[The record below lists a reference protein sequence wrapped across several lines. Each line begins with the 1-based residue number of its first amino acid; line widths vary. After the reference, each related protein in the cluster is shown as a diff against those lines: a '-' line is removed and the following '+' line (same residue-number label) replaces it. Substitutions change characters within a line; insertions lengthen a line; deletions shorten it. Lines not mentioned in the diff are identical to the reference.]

1 MSLFANIEHLAAAPG
16 VVAVTIDSPSHPRAF
31 RGVDNWAPV
40 LDASLQLFGQTG
52 EDTIRLV
59 IGQHTA
65 IIQKELGDTVAVVL
79 PTGHA
84 IAKSLRRMI
93 RRLAKKERGPV
104 QTTRPTQPYGQGAD
118 MGMGMTAGADADMDM
133 EEAGA
138 EDMAEDMADEGTE
151 ESGGQSEAA

>member
-16 VVAVTIDSPSHPRAF
+16 VVAVTIDSPNHPRAF
-31 RGVDNWAPV
+31 RGVDTWSPV

-59 IGQHTA
+59 IGQHTV
-65 IIQKELGDTVAVVL
+65 IIQKEHGDTVAVVL

-104 QTTRPTQPYGQGAD
+104 PSARAPQPPTEPSQGGPGETPPVDRP
-118 MGMGMTAGADADMDM
+118 
-133 EEAGA
+133 
-138 EDMAEDMADEGTE
+138 
-151 ESGGQSEAA
+151 EAA

>member
-16 VVAVTIDSPSHPRAF
+16 VVAVTIDSPNHPRTF
-31 RGVDNWAPV
+31 RGVDTWSPV

-59 IGQHTA
+59 IGQHTV
-65 IIQKELGDTVAVVL
+65 IIQKEHGDTVAVVL

-104 QTTRPTQPYGQGAD
+104 TAARPPQTPQAPAESPTEDGGPTEGGRSPVDRP
-118 MGMGMTAGADADMDM
+118 
-133 EEAGA
+133 
-138 EDMAEDMADEGTE
+138 
-151 ESGGQSEAA
+151 EAA

>member
-16 VVAVTIDSPSHPRAF
+16 VVAVTIDSPNHPRAF
-31 RGVDNWAPV
+31 RGVDTWAPV

-59 IGQHTA
+59 IGQHTV

-104 QTTRPTQPYGQGAD
+104 QTARPTQPYGQPAEMGAD
-118 MGMGMTAGADADMDM
+118 MGMDAEAEELADTG
-133 EEAGA
+133 EETG
-138 EDMAEDMADEGTE
+138 GGGVE
-151 ESGGQSEAA
+151 ESEAA

>member
-16 VVAVTIDSPSHPRAF
+16 VVAVTIDSPNHPRAF
-31 RGVDNWAPV
+31 RGVESWSPV

-59 IGQHTA
+59 IGQHTV
-65 IIQKELGDTVAVVL
+65 IIQKEHGDTVAVVL

-93 RRLAKKERGPV
+93 RRLAKKERCPV
-104 QTTRPTQPYGQGAD
+104 PAARAPQPPTEPTQGGPG
-118 MGMGMTAGADADMDM
+118 
-133 EEAGA
+133 
-138 EDMAEDMADEGTE
+138 
-151 ESGGQSEAA
+151 ESSPLDRPEAA

>member
-31 RGVDNWAPV
+31 RGVESWAPV

-59 IGQHTA
+59 IGQHTV
-65 IIQKELGDTVAVVL
+65 IIQKEHGDTVAVVL

-93 RRLAKKERGPV
+93 RRLAKKERGPL
-104 QTTRPTQPYGQGAD
+104 TPRAPMGQGAQL
-118 MGMGMTAGADADMDM
+118 GAEGM
-133 EEAGA
+133 EETPGP
-138 EDMAEDMADEGTE
+138 D
-151 ESGGQSEAA
+151 QSEAA

>member
-16 VVAVTIDSPSHPRAF
+16 VVAVTIDSPTHPRTF

-40 LDASLQLFGQTG
+40 LDASLQLFSQTG

-59 IGQHTA
+59 IGQHTV

-104 QTTRPTQPYGQGAD
+104 QTARPTQPYGQGAE
-118 MGMGMTAGADADMDM
+118 MGMGMNASADADMDM
-133 EEAGA
+133 EAG
-138 EDMAEDMADEGTE
+138 EEMAEDMTEEGTE

>member
-16 VVAVTIDSPSHPRAF
+16 VVAVTIDSPNHPRGF
-31 RGVDNWAPV
+31 RGVDSWSPV

-59 IGQHTA
+59 IGQHTV
-65 IIQKELGDTVAVVL
+65 IIQKEHGDTVAVVL

-104 QTTRPTQPYGQGAD
+104 TTARAPQAPAEAPQGGPSEPSPLDRP
-118 MGMGMTAGADADMDM
+118 
-133 EEAGA
+133 
-138 EDMAEDMADEGTE
+138 
-151 ESGGQSEAA
+151 EAA

>member
-16 VVAVTIDSPSHPRAF
+16 VVAVTIDSPNHPRAF
-31 RGVDNWAPV
+31 RGVDTWAPV
-40 LDASLQLFGQTG
+40 SNAALQLFAQTG

-59 IGQHTA
+59 IGQHTL
-65 IIQKELGDTVAVVL
+65 IIQKEHGDTVAVVL

-104 QTTRPTQPYGQGAD
+104 ITPTRVTQVPESPPGDETDLQEAPANPG
-118 MGMGMTAGADADMDM
+118 DARP
-133 EEAGA
+133 
-138 EDMAEDMADEGTE
+138 
-151 ESGGQSEAA
+151 EAA

>member
-16 VVAVTIDSPSHPRAF
+16 VVAVTIDSPNHPRAF
-31 RGVDNWAPV
+31 RGVDSWAPV
-40 LDASLQLFGQTG
+40 LDASLQLFNQTG

-59 IGQHTA
+59 IGQHTV
-65 IIQKELGDTVAVVL
+65 IIQKEHGDTVAVVL

-104 QTTRPTQPYGQGAD
+104 PPGRAPQAPQETPGAGEGSSVDRP
-118 MGMGMTAGADADMDM
+118 
-133 EEAGA
+133 
-138 EDMAEDMADEGTE
+138 
-151 ESGGQSEAA
+151 EAA

>member
-16 VVAVTIDSPSHPRAF
+16 VVAVTIDSPNHPRAF
-31 RGVDNWAPV
+31 RGVETWAPV

-59 IGQHTA
+59 IGQHTI
-65 IIQKELGDTVAVVL
+65 IIQKEHGDTVAVVL

-93 RRLAKKERGPV
+93 RRLAKKERGPLNPS
-104 QTTRPTQPYGQGAD
+104 TRPPTGQPPPL
-118 MGMGMTAGADADMDM
+118 
-133 EEAGA
+133 
-138 EDMAEDMADEGTE
+138 
-151 ESGGQSEAA
+151 GGPDDGPDQSEAA

>member
-16 VVAVTIDSPSHPRAF
+16 VVAVTIDSPNHPRAF
-31 RGVDNWAPV
+31 RGVDSWAPV
-40 LDASLQLFGQTG
+40 LDASLQLFSQTG

-59 IGQHTA
+59 IGQHTV
-65 IIQKELGDTVAVVL
+65 IIQKEHGDTVAVVL

-104 QTTRPTQPYGQGAD
+104 PPARAPQAPQETPGAGEGPTVDRP
-118 MGMGMTAGADADMDM
+118 
-133 EEAGA
+133 
-138 EDMAEDMADEGTE
+138 
-151 ESGGQSEAA
+151 EAA

>member
-59 IGQHTA
+59 IGQHTV

-104 QTTRPTQPYGQGAD
+104 QTARPTQPYGQAPE
-118 MGMGMTAGADADMDM
+118 MGMGASSAMDMDNEPEDM
-133 EEAGA
+133 GDEDMGDEEVTEETGGQEEAA
-138 EDMAEDMADEGTE
+138 
-151 ESGGQSEAA
+151 

>member
-16 VVAVTIDSPSHPRAF
+16 VVAVTIDSPNHPRGF
-31 RGVDNWAPV
+31 RGVDSWAPV
-40 LDASLQLFGQTG
+40 LDASLQLFSQTG

-59 IGQHTA
+59 IGQHTV
-65 IIQKELGDTVAVVL
+65 IIQKEHGDTVAVVL

-104 QTTRPTQPYGQGAD
+104 PSARTPQAPGEAQNPPGETPPIDRP
-118 MGMGMTAGADADMDM
+118 
-133 EEAGA
+133 
-138 EDMAEDMADEGTE
+138 
-151 ESGGQSEAA
+151 EAA